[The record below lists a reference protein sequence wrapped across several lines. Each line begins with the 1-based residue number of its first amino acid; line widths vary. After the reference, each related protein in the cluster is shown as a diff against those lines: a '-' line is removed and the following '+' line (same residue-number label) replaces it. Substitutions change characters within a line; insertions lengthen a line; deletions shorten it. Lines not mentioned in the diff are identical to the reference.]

1 MNLNLT
7 IMLYILS
14 WAQLVLVTCTN
25 PHVCII
31 ITVIKQCTSLTFL
44 LYMKGTARSVFFFI
58 FYFLCIFRSNFIGAL
73 QMLANLAAL

>member
-44 LYMKGTARSVFFFI
+44 LYMKGTARSFFF
-58 FYFLCIFRSNFIGAL
+58 FLNVFSDQTLLGLCKC
-73 QMLANLAAL
+73 

>member
-44 LYMKGTARSVFFFI
+44 LYMKGTARSGFFLVFLM
-58 FYFLCIFRSNFIGAL
+58 YFQIKLYWGF
-73 QMLANLAAL
+73 ANVS

>member
-44 LYMKGTARSVFFFI
+44 LYMKGTARSVFFWF
-58 FYFLCIFRSNFIGAL
+58 FLMYFQIKLYWGF
-73 QMLANLAAL
+73 ANVS

>member
-44 LYMKGTARSVFFFI
+44 LYMKGTARSGFFLFI
-58 FYFLCIFRSNFIGAL
+58 FFMYFQIKLYWGF
-73 QMLANLAAL
+73 ANVS

>member
-44 LYMKGTARSVFFFI
+44 LYMKGTARSFFFLM
-58 FYFLCIFRSNFIGAL
+58 YFQIKLYWG
-73 QMLANLAAL
+73 LANVS

>member
-44 LYMKGTARSVFFFI
+44 LYMKGTARSVFFCF
-58 FYFLCIFRSNFIGAL
+58 FFMYFQIKLYWGF
-73 QMLANLAAL
+73 ANVS

>member
-44 LYMKGTARSVFFFI
+44 LYMKGTARSVFF
-58 FYFLCIFRSNFIGAL
+58 YLFLCIFRSNFIGAL

>member
-44 LYMKGTARSVFFFI
+44 LYMKGTARSFFFNV
-58 FYFLCIFRSNFIGAL
+58 FSDQTLLGLCKC
-73 QMLANLAAL
+73 

>member
-44 LYMKGTARSVFFFI
+44 LYMKGTARSVFF
-58 FYFLCIFRSNFIGAL
+58 YFFFMYFQIKLYWGF
-73 QMLANLAAL
+73 ANVS

>member
-44 LYMKGTARSVFFFI
+44 LYMKGTARSVFCFFV
-58 FYFLCIFRSNFIGAL
+58 FLCIFRSNFIGAL

>member
-44 LYMKGTARSVFFFI
+44 LYMKGTARSGFFLVFFM
-58 FYFLCIFRSNFIGAL
+58 YFQIKLYWGF
-73 QMLANLAAL
+73 ANVS

>member
-7 IMLYILS
+7 IMLLS

-44 LYMKGTARSVFFFI
+44 LYMKGTARSVLFFFNV
-58 FYFLCIFRSNFIGAL
+58 FSDQTLLGLCKC
-73 QMLANLAAL
+73 

>member
-44 LYMKGTARSVFFFI
+44 LYMKGTARSVFFLF
-58 FYFLCIFRSNFIGAL
+58 FLMYFQIKLYWGF
-73 QMLANLAAL
+73 ANVS

>member
-44 LYMKGTARSVFFFI
+44 LYMKGTARSG
-58 FYFLCIFRSNFIGAL
+58 FYFLFFMYFQIKLYWGF
-73 QMLANLAAL
+73 ANVS

>member
-58 FYFLCIFRSNFIGAL
+58 FYFFMYFQIKLYWGF
-73 QMLANLAAL
+73 ANVS

>member
-44 LYMKGTARSVFFFI
+44 LYMKGTARSVFFLF
-58 FYFLCIFRSNFIGAL
+58 FLCIFRSNFIGAL

>member
-44 LYMKGTARSVFFFI
+44 LYMKGTARSVFFI
-58 FYFLCIFRSNFIGAL
+58 LFLCIFRSNFIGAL

>member
-44 LYMKGTARSVFFFI
+44 LYMKGTARSVFFLF
-58 FYFLCIFRSNFIGAL
+58 FFMYFQIKLYWGF
-73 QMLANLAAL
+73 ANVS

>member
-44 LYMKGTARSVFFFI
+44 LYMKGTARSVFFFVL
-58 FYFLCIFRSNFIGAL
+58 FFFMYFQIKLYWGF
-73 QMLANLAAL
+73 ANVS

>member
-44 LYMKGTARSVFFFI
+44 LYMKGTAQSVFSFFC
-58 FYFLCIFRSNFIGAL
+58 FFFMYFQIKLYWGF
-73 QMLANLAAL
+73 ANVS

>member
-44 LYMKGTARSVFFFI
+44 LYMKGTARSVFFF
-58 FYFLCIFRSNFIGAL
+58 FFFMYFQIKLYWGF
-73 QMLANLAAL
+73 ANVS

>member
-7 IMLYILS
+7 IMLLS

-44 LYMKGTARSVFFFI
+44 LYMKGTARSVLFFLM
-58 FYFLCIFRSNFIGAL
+58 YFQIKLYWAL

>member
-44 LYMKGTARSVFFFI
+44 LYMKGTARSVFFFL
-58 FYFLCIFRSNFIGAL
+58 FYFYVFSDQTLLGLCKC
-73 QMLANLAAL
+73 

>member
-44 LYMKGTARSVFFFI
+44 LYMKGTARSVLFFF
-58 FYFLCIFRSNFIGAL
+58 FFMYFQIKLYWGF
-73 QMLANLAAL
+73 ANVS

>member
-44 LYMKGTARSVFFFI
+44 LYMKGTAQSCCFFF
-58 FYFLCIFRSNFIGAL
+58 FMYFQIKLYWGF
-73 QMLANLAAL
+73 ANVS

>member
-44 LYMKGTARSVFFFI
+44 LYMKGTARSGFFFY
-58 FYFLCIFRSNFIGAL
+58 FFLCIFRSNFIGAL

>member
-44 LYMKGTARSVFFFI
+44 LYMKGTARSGLFLFFFM
-58 FYFLCIFRSNFIGAL
+58 YFQIKLYWGF
-73 QMLANLAAL
+73 ANVS

>member
-14 WAQLVLVTCTN
+14 WAQLVLVTCTD

-44 LYMKGTARSVFFFI
+44 LYMKGTARSVFFI
-58 FYFLCIFRSNFIGAL
+58 LFLCIFRSNFIGAL

>member
-44 LYMKGTARSVFFFI
+44 LYMKGTARSVFFYFI
-58 FYFLCIFRSNFIGAL
+58 FMYFQIKLYWGF
-73 QMLANLAAL
+73 ANVS

>member
-1 MNLNLT
+1 MNLNVT
-7 IMLYILS
+7 IMLLS

-44 LYMKGTARSVFFFI
+44 LYMKGTARSVLFFLM
-58 FYFLCIFRSNFIGAL
+58 YFQIKLYWGF
-73 QMLANLAAL
+73 ANVS